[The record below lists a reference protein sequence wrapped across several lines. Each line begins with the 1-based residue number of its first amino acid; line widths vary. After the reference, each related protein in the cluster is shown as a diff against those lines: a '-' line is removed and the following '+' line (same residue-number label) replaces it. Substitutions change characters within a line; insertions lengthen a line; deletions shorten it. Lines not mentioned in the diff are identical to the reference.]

1 MLSKPPK
8 GPEDNLNPQC
18 RFVTHRLNQQRIDCG
33 LDRPAM
39 PLDLWHFLRSS
50 DSRSC
55 VSSIV
60 LVPRPAHARPPLCWW
75 AIVGSA
81 AATMSSSS
89 PCGFAEQQRYL
100 MDEPIFGA
108 SSAAA
113 AMPSSSP
120 CGFTEQTRHLMDEP
134 IFGPTAASQAVPNSP
149 LPGTGEQILGAIN
162 AAEDQGR
169 SNDDPDAPGSVADTH
184 VDSSD
189 SGRSQGGVV
198 LPLAQESQASPSGLP
213 TASEGDFLLGGGDY
227 YPLNIIMEMD
237 DGLADADVAAPRGR
251 GRTRAVVDRSRSPP
265 SGGRGG
271 GSHALGFSALR
282 HQSVGA
288 AFWEA
293 VVGRPRDEVLG
304 RRALANMTDGVTYE
318 NAMLIARRHV
328 SAVARSG
335 QPFYIGI
342 TENPTRRF
350 GEHCDGGG
358 QVWERMTILVQ
369 AVSSRTTASM
379 ERELLRE
386 FRDRVSCHNN
396 SAGGEGASAGSPHFL
411 YVLQGGHNL
420 FRRSR

>member
-1 MLSKPPK
+1 
-8 GPEDNLNPQC
+8 
-18 RFVTHRLNQQRIDCG
+18 
-33 LDRPAM
+33 
-39 PLDLWHFLRSS
+39 
-50 DSRSC
+50 
-55 VSSIV
+55 
-60 LVPRPAHARPPLCWW
+60 
-75 AIVGSA
+75 
-81 AATMSSSS
+81 MSSSS

-113 AMPSSSP
+113 MSSSSP

-149 LPGTGEQILGAIN
+149 LPGTMDQPIFGDGLSSGAASSIAARSGEQILGAIN

-169 SNDDPDAPGSVADTH
+169 SNDDPDAPGSVADTR

-198 LPLAQESQASPSGLP
+198 LPLAQESQASPRGLP

-237 DGLADADVAAPRGR
+237 DDGLADAVVAAPRGR

-271 GSHALGFSALR
+271 GSHAPGFFSALR
-282 HQSVGA
+282 YQSVGA

-350 GEHCDGGG
+350 GEHCDGGQMGSKSGPPLAGPFWSSLQG
-358 QVWERMTILVQ
+358 QIRTVRHSKSVQ
-369 AVSSRTTASM
+369 AG
-379 ERELLRE
+379 RE
-386 FRDRVSCHNN
+386 
-396 SAGGEGASAGSPHFL
+396 PFL
-411 YVLQGGHNL
+411 L
-420 FRRSR
+420 FRIRPPSTTTWRSSCSRGHDGSSSGSLAAPLHLCSASRSAVVVQ